1 MTKQVLSAP
10 AIVSNAED
18 LLFTPHKLEKSITY
32 PMEAGRSYAVE
43 LHVHDQKSPK
53 QKPDEPGAYAA
64 ALCFQEEH
72 SSEKAIAAAAE
83 AAARSDV
90 AVVFA
95 GRNAEHECEG
105 CDLPDIQIPGD
116 QVQLIQAVAA
126 KSKKTV
132 VVLFGGGAL
141 DVSAFVD
148 SVDAILFAHYP
159 GQEGGAAIADVLA
172 GKINPSGKLATTW
185 PRRLE
190 DAATWKH
197 FPAQRG
203 SDGVVTLS
211 LVEGLEVGY
220 RRDWAQV
227 ADGPQYLFGFGL
239 SYTSFSCENLALHP
253 STLRSTESAAEI
265 SVKLTL
271 ANTGPVAG
279 SEVVQVYVA
288 PSSKNGSLTM
298 HPMRALKGF
307 KKVALEAGESKD
319 VEIVLDAKSA
329 LSYWDTA
336 ISKWRIEKGQ
346 YTISIGNG
354 DNALSK
360 DLTVAEDQEWL
371 HL

>member
-1 MTKQVLSAP
+1 M
-10 AIVSNAED
+10 SNAED
-18 LLFTPHKLEKSITY
+18 LLFTPHKLEKSIAY

-53 QKPDEPGAYAA
+53 QKPNEPGAYAA

-132 VVLFGGGAL
+132 VVLFGGGAM

-172 GKINPSGKLATTW
+172 GRINPSGKLATTW
-185 PRRLE
+185 PQRLE
-190 DAATWKH
+190 DAATWEH
-197 FPAQRG
+197 FPARPD
-203 SDGVVTLS
+203 SDGAVTLS

-220 RRDWAQV
+220 RRDWTQV
-227 ADGPQYLFGFGL
+227 ADGPQYPFGFGL
-239 SYTSFSCENLALHP
+239 SYTSFSWEDLTLHP
-253 STLRSTESAAEI
+253 STLRFTEGVAEI

-288 PSSKNGSLTM
+288 PSSKNGSANSSLAM

-307 KKVALEAGESKD
+307 KKVALKSGESKD
-319 VEIVLDAKSA
+319 IEIVLDAKSA
-329 LSYWDTA
+329 LSYWDTT

-346 YTISIGNG
+346 HTFSIGNG
-354 DNALSK
+354 VNALSQN
-360 DLTVAEDQEWL
+360 LTVAEDQEWL

>member
-1 MTKQVLSAP
+1 MIEQVLSAP

-43 LHVHDQKSPK
+43 LYVHDQKSPK

-72 SSEKAIAAAAE
+72 PSEKTIAAAVE
-83 AAARSDV
+83 AAASSDV

-105 CDLPDIQIPGD
+105 CDLVDIQIPGD

-346 YTISIGNG
+346 YTFSIGNG
-354 DNALSK
+354 IDPLSQ